1 MADVN
6 GGALS
11 FTSVMDNEK
20 MNAAIEETLRRVQ
33 GFSDAVVGSGD
44 AMDKTTQEI
53 VESINIQKRVI
64 NELDKFDVR
73 QNQLWFYLAH
83 QNCSHLYIL

>member
-11 FTSVMDNEK
+11 FTSIMANGK
-20 MNAAIEETLRRVQ
+20 MNAALAETLRRVQ

-64 NELDKFDVR
+64 NDWEKTV
-73 QNQLWFYLAH
+73 A
-83 QNCSHLYIL
+83 

>member
-11 FTSVMDNEK
+11 FTSIMDNDQ

-44 AMDKTTQEI
+44 TMDK
-53 VESINIQKRVI
+53 
-64 NELDKFDVR
+64 
-73 QNQLWFYLAH
+73 LWFGDERGYNATELWRIGIENSCGLVMKEDIT
-83 QNCSHLYIL
+83 QLLS